1 VTALLC
7 PGDAATTPSG
17 PRVGAVVVLLHPG
30 AMGARIGAELVRA
43 GHQVRWLAVGR
54 SPATRRRAEQA
65 GLTATGDVAAL
76 LAGAEIVLSVCPP
89 QGALDVARL
98 VAGGGF
104 VGTYVDAN
112 PVAPAT
118 LAEIAATVEGGGA
131 RLVDGGIVGPPPG
144 EGRSTHFYLAGD
156 ESAARTVADLFN
168 GSAVTPM
175 VVGAELG
182 AASAAK
188 QAYALF
194 NKGRMLL
201 AAVAADLA
209 ESHGVLDVLAAE
221 SGRSGADILAELPAV
236 RAGLAEVG
244 WRWGPEFEELAASL
258 VASGVD
264 PALARA
270 CVQELGRYGA

>member
-1 VTALLC
+1 MA
-7 PGDAATTPSG
+7 
-17 PRVGAVVVLLHPG
+17 LLHPG

-54 SPATRRRAEQA
+54 SSATRSRAEEA
-65 GLTATGDVAAL
+65 GLSATDDVAAL
-76 LAGAEIVLSVCPP
+76 LAGAEVVLSVCPP
-89 QGALDVARL
+89 QGALDAARL
-98 VAGGGF
+98 VAGGAF
-104 VGTYVDAN
+104 AGTYVDAN

-118 LAEIAATVEGGGA
+118 LAEIAATVQAGGA

-144 EGRSTHFYLAGD
+144 DGRSTHFYLAGD
-156 ESAARTVADLFN
+156 PSTARTVADLFS
-168 GSAVTPM
+168 GSAVTPI
-175 VVGAELG
+175 VVSADLG

-194 NKGRMLL
+194 NKGRMVL

-244 WRWGPEFEELAASL
+244 WRWGPEFEELAAAL
-258 VASGVD
+258 VASGGD
-264 PALARA
+264 PALAQA
-270 CVQELGRYGA
+270 CVQVLGRYGA

>member
-1 VTALLC
+1 MTVVTA
-7 PGDAATTPSG
+7 PSG
-17 PRVGAVVVLLHPG
+17 PGTGAVVALLHPG
-30 AMGARIGAELVRA
+30 TMGARIGAELVRA

-54 SPATRRRAEQA
+54 SPATRGRAEEA
-65 GLTATGDVAAL
+65 GLTPAGDVDTL

-98 VAGGGF
+98 VANGGF
-104 VGTYVDAN
+104 AGTYVDAN
-112 PVAPAT
+112 PVSPAT
-118 LAEIAATVEGGGA
+118 LAEIAATVEARGG
-131 RLVDGGIVGPPPG
+131 RLVDGGIVGPPPV
-144 EGRSTHFYLAGD
+144 EGRSTHLYLAGD
-156 ESAARTVADLFN
+156 QSAARAVAELFS
-168 GSAVTPM
+168 GPAVTPM
-175 VVGAELG
+175 VVGADLG

-244 WRWGPEFEELAASL
+244 WRWGPEFEQIAEGL
-258 VASGVD
+258 VAADAD

-270 CVQELGRYGA
+270 CVQVLARFGG

>member
-1 VTALLC
+1 M
-7 PGDAATTPSG
+7 ATTPSG
-17 PRVGAVVVLLHPG
+17 PRTSAVVALLHPG

-43 GHQVRWLAVGR
+43 GHQVRWLALGR
-54 SPATRRRAEQA
+54 SSATHSRAEEA
-65 GLTATGDVAAL
+65 GLTATGDVDTL

-98 VAGGGF
+98 VAGGAF
-104 VGTYVDAN
+104 AGTYVDAN

-118 LAEIAATVEGGGA
+118 LAAIAATVGARGG

-144 EGRSTHFYLAGD
+144 EGGSTHFYLAGD
-156 ESAARTVADLFN
+156 PSTARTVTELFS
-168 GSAVTPM
+168 GTAVTPM
-175 VVGAELG
+175 VVGADLG

-194 NKGRMLL
+194 DKGRMLL

-209 ESHGVLDVLAAE
+209 ESNGVLDVLAAE
-221 SGRSGADILAELPAV
+221 NGRSGADVLAELPAV

-244 WRWGPEFEELAASL
+244 WRWGPEFEELAAAL

-264 PALARA
+264 PALAQA
-270 CVQELGRYGA
+270 CVQVLGRYGA

>member
-1 VTALLC
+1 VA
-7 PGDAATTPSG
+7 
-17 PRVGAVVVLLHPG
+17 LLHPG
-30 AMGARIGAELVRA
+30 KMGARIGAELVRA
-43 GHQVRWLAVGR
+43 GHQVRWLAPGR
-54 SPATRRRAEQA
+54 SPATRGRAAEA
-65 GLTATGDVAAL
+65 ALTATGDIDTL
-76 LAGAEIVLSVCPP
+76 LAGTEIVLSVCPP

-104 VGTYVDAN
+104 AGTYVDAN

-118 LAEIAATVEGGGA
+118 LAEIASTVEAGGS

-156 ESAARTVADLFN
+156 QSSARAVAELFS

-175 VVGAELG
+175 VVGADLG

-201 AAVAADLA
+201 AAAAADLA
-209 ESHGVLDVLAAE
+209 SAHGVLDVLAAE
-221 SGRSGADILAELPAV
+221 SGRPGADILAELPFV
-236 RAGLAEVG
+236 RVGLAEVG
-244 WRWGPEFEELAASL
+244 WRWGPEFDEIAAAL
-258 VASGVD
+258 VAAGGD

-270 CVQELGRYGA
+270 CAQVLGRYGG

>member
-1 VTALLC
+1 VAS
-7 PGDAATTPSG
+7 ASSG
-17 PRVGAVVVLLHPG
+17 QQTSAVVALLHPG
-30 AMGARIGAELVRA
+30 MMGARIGAELVRV

-54 SPATRRRAEQA
+54 SSASRGRAEEA
-65 GLTATGDVAAL
+65 GLIATGDVDTL
-76 LAGAEIVLSVCPP
+76 LSGAEIVLSVCPP

-104 VGTYVDAN
+104 AGTYVDAN

-118 LAEIAATVEGGGA
+118 LAQIAATVEAGGG
-131 RLVDGGIVGPPPG
+131 RIVDGGIVGPPPG
-144 EGRSTHFYLAGD
+144 EGLSTHLYLAGD
-156 ESAARTVADLFN
+156 PSTAGKVAELFT

-175 VVGAELG
+175 VVGADLG

-209 ESHGVLDVLAAE
+209 ESSGVLDVLAAE

-244 WRWGPEFEELAASL
+244 WRWGPEFEELAAAL
-258 VASGVD
+258 VASGAD

-270 CVQELGRYGA
+270 CVQVLGRYGA